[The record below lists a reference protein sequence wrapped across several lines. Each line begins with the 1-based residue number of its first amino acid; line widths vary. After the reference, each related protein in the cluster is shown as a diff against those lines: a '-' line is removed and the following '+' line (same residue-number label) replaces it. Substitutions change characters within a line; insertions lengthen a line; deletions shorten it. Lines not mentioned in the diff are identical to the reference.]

1 MAWFWEK
8 KKVGKGP
15 DYAHID
21 SAEKAQQ
28 LVSRGELVTI
38 LLMPEAFGG
47 EAFPANIV
55 YVPPF
60 AAHVKTSTDENII
73 RPLAEEGKIKRYSAK
88 AEYSGKSFV
97 PIALKLVA
105 SDPGSFT
112 YDIAIWGEALGRGGT
127 D

>member
-1 MAWFWEK
+1 MGWFWEK

-15 DYAHID
+15 DYGHVD
-21 SAEKAQQ
+21 SVEKAQQ
-28 LVSRGELVTI
+28 LVARGELVPL

-47 EAFPANIV
+47 EAIEMNIA

-60 AAHVKTSTDENII
+60 VAEVKTSTDENII
-73 RPLAEEGKIKRYSAK
+73 RPLAAEGKIRRYSAMP
-88 AEYSGKSFV
+88 EYSGKSFV

-112 YDIAIWGEALGRGGT
+112 YDIAIWGEAIGRSGT